1 MSSRLRDSELDSLG
15 IEVFVAMSEE
25 QAKEEG
31 RAICISPE
39 LPDSRRVY
47 FLLDNI
53 PDDLCLEKRLDWQK
67 VVKISKENVN
77 AVMNFLYQ
85 DDTKIAKLQKMIDQ
99 VQGNCFWLYGF
110 GD

>member
-39 LPDSRRVY
+39 LSDSRRVY

>member
-1 MSSRLRDSELDSLG
+1 MSSQLGDSELDSLG
-15 IEVFVAMSEE
+15 IVVFVAMSEE

-31 RAICISPE
+31 RAVCISPE
-39 LPDSRRVY
+39 IPDSRRVY

-53 PDDLCLEKRLDWQK
+53 PDDLCLEKRLGWQK

-77 AVMNFLYQ
+77 AVMNLLYQ

>member
-1 MSSRLRDSELDSLG
+1 MSSQLGDSELDSLG

-31 RAICISPE
+31 RAVCISPE
-39 LPDSRRVY
+39 IPDSRRVY

-53 PDDLCLEKRLDWQK
+53 PDDLCLEKRLGWQK

-77 AVMNFLYQ
+77 AVMNLLYQ

>member
-1 MSSRLRDSELDSLG
+1 MSSQLGDSELDSLG

-31 RAICISPE
+31 RAVCISPE

-53 PDDLCLEKRLDWQK
+53 PDELCLEKRLGWQK

-77 AVMNFLYQ
+77 AVMNLLYQ